1 MAIKLGDQVPY
12 FKALNSKGESIEST
26 SFIGFQPVV
35 LYFYPKDDTPGCT
48 AQACTFRDHFSD
60 YQDLGATVVGVS
72 SDDTASHQ
80 RFQAKYDLPFELLAD
95 SNHAI
100 RKLFGV
106 PTNLFGLLPG
116 RVTYVID
123 ATGKIVGL
131 YNSQMPGKHHEKAI
145 ALIKKIA

>member
-26 SFIGFQPVV
+26 SFIGVQPVV

-60 YQDLGATVVGVS
+60 YQSLGAVIIGVS
-72 SDDTASHQ
+72 ADDVRTHQ
-80 RFQAKYDLPFELLAD
+80 RFQNKYQLPFELLSD
-95 SNHAI
+95 PKQEI
-100 RKLFGV
+100 RRLFGV

-116 RVTYVID
+116 RVTYIID
-123 ATGKIVGL
+123 SSGKVVGIHD
-131 YNSQMPGKHHEKAI
+131 SQLPGKHHTKSIELLNK
-145 ALIKKIA
+145 LG